1 MDVKLPSGKVIKGI
15 PKGTPREVIQQKA
28 IASGLA
34 SPEDFQ
40 DTGNRNPEFRPRPSE
55 IPAKDRGML
64 GSVYDFFAGEPG
76 QRGVFSAPELNEMSM
91 RAFKSGLGGLLEG
104 DPAELQ
110 QIIATNYPEA
120 EFGEMAGQP
129 SVRLPSGDYF
139 LNPEGV
145 DLADVARFGVDVA
158 AFVPAGKVAGAGLG
172 ALGKGAAIAGGTQ
185 AGLQSVEAATGGTFD
200 PEDVAIEA
208 ATQGVFQVGEAGAR
222 AAAPYVSPIVKK
234 IADRFRGGASAKP
247 YEDAADALASRSMK
261 RALPEVM
268 ADPEVMRAAADLDIN
283 VNPGVYSTSD
293 IYRELE
299 NSLKMLPGSKLSANE
314 KETVRQL
321 GQRADE
327 LIEEYAGTLDKSA
340 ISQEVEERIGNS
352 ILDLEKQADAIYG
365 TLDEAI
371 PPSLKIRPT
380 STLDY
385 IRRQAENFG
394 EFSDLDPIVQK
405 TFRRLNKEGGA
416 NYALVDQ
423 VRRDIGSALKGQGPF
438 RDASQYQ
445 LKQLYGTLTDDT
457 MKAAEFLGLGDEV
470 VAAKELIKKRK
481 ALEEVTQSALGRD
494 LSKSL
499 MVELGLGVRQLQQGK
514 VAKFDNVMAAVPK
527 DMRQQVAI
535 SALNN
540 IFAGGS
546 QTAKGFSLSGFTNA
560 YEAMQRNKEASKRL
574 FNMIPS
580 DAKKRLD
587 DIYKVSKG
595 LMEQNKRD
603 LNNPSGTARAVIGAM
618 DAPGGILDKLY
629 RIGSRTAAGAAATSP
644 FDAGAVGAMGGFMSA
659 LQSAKTKAT
668 QAADEMLSS
677 PGFRDAMDKYIKG
690 NQQAG
695 NGILS
700 RLPSARKWLAEQ
712 PPEVKRSVAR
722 QGFIQYL
729 TNTEE
734 ADNEPNPNQ

>member
-1 MDVKLPSGKVIKGI
+1 
-15 PKGTPREVIQQKA
+15 
-28 IASGLA
+28 
-34 SPEDFQ
+34 
-40 DTGNRNPEFRPRPSE
+40 
-55 IPAKDRGML
+55 
-64 GSVYDFFAGEPG
+64 
-76 QRGVFSAPELNEMSM
+76 
-91 RAFKSGLGGLLEG
+91 
-104 DPAELQ
+104 
-110 QIIATNYPEA
+110 
-120 EFGEMAGQP
+120 
-129 SVRLPSGDYF
+129 
-139 LNPEGV
+139 
-145 DLADVARFGVDVA
+145 
-158 AFVPAGKVAGAGLG
+158 
-172 ALGKGAAIAGGTQ
+172 
-185 AGLQSVEAATGGTFD
+185 
-200 PEDVAIEA
+200 
-208 ATQGVFQVGEAGAR
+208 
-222 AAAPYVSPIVKK
+222 
-234 IADRFRGGASAKP
+234 
-247 YEDAADALASRSMK
+247 
-261 RALPEVM
+261 
-268 ADPEVMRAAADLDIN
+268 
-283 VNPGVYSTSD
+283 
-293 IYRELE
+293 
-299 NSLKMLPGSKLSANE
+299 
-314 KETVRQL
+314 
-321 GQRADE
+321 
-327 LIEEYAGTLDKSA
+327 
-340 ISQEVEERIGNS
+340 
-352 ILDLEKQADAIYG
+352 
-365 TLDEAI
+365 
-371 PPSLKIRPT
+371 
-380 STLDY
+380 
-385 IRRQAENFG
+385 
-394 EFSDLDPIVQK
+394 
-405 TFRRLNKEGGA
+405 
-416 NYALVDQ
+416 
-423 VRRDIGSALKGQGPF
+423 
-438 RDASQYQ
+438 
-445 LKQLYGTLTDDT
+445 